1 LPAGALACLRLGHGP
16 LFFDVV
22 LRQRACRDFAPDPV
36 PDEDVARILDAA
48 VHAPSAENAQ
58 PWVFVV
64 VRDAEQRRRV
74 AELTRRLWDGGAGEH
89 SRPRLAA
96 GLFAEVDDSVRTGFG
111 GAPVLVV
118 VAADGRDAVTRRTL
132 GASIFPAVQNLLL
145 AANALGYGSA
155 LMTLATVASAEL
167 RSIVGLPEGVEPM
180 AVVPIGHPAR
190 RLGAPRRTPS
200 ADKTYVDRYMP

>member
-1 LPAGALACLRLGHGP
+1 M
-16 LFFDVV
+16 V
-22 LRQRACRDFAPDPV
+22 LRQRACRNFAPDPV
-36 PDEDVARILDAA
+36 PDEAVTRILEAA

-64 VRDAEQRRRV
+64 VRDSDRRRRI

-89 SRPRLAA
+89 SRPRLPDE
-96 GLFAEVDDSVRTGFG
+96 LFAEVDGSVRTGFG

-118 VAADGRDAVTRRTL
+118 VAGDGRDATTRRML

-155 LMTLATVASAEL
+155 LMTLATVGSAEL
-167 RSIVGLPEGVEPM
+167 RSIVDLPEGIEPM
-180 AVVPIGHPAR
+180 AVVPIGRPAR
-190 RLGAPRRTPS
+190 PLGAPGREPA
-200 ADKTYVDRYMP
+200 ADKTYIDRYRP

>member
-1 LPAGALACLRLGHGP
+1 LGQGPA
-16 LFFDVV
+16 FFDVV

-36 PDEDVARILDAA
+36 PDEDIALMLEAA

-64 VRDAEQRRRV
+64 VRDADRRRRI
-74 AELTRRLWDGGAGEH
+74 AELTRRLWDGGAGDH

-96 GLFAEVDDSVRTGFG
+96 GLFAEVDGAIRSGFG

-118 VAADGRDAVTRRTL
+118 VAGDGRDPTTRATL
-132 GASIFPAVQNLLL
+132 GASVFPAVQNLLL

-155 LMTLATVASAEL
+155 LTTLPTVAAAEL
-167 RSIVGLPEGVEPM
+167 RDVVELPEGLEPM
-180 AVVPIGHPAR
+180 AVVPIGFPAR
-190 RLGAPRRTPS
+190 SLGRPQRLSPA
-200 ADKTYVDRYMP
+200 AKTYLDRYES

>member
-1 LPAGALACLRLGHGP
+1 LGQGPA
-16 LFFDVV
+16 FFDLV

-36 PDEDVARILDAA
+36 PDEDVARMLEAA

-64 VRDAEQRRRV
+64 VRDVDRRRRI
-74 AELTRRLWDGGAGEH
+74 AELTRRLWDGGAGDH

-96 GLFAEVDDSVRTGFG
+96 GLFAEVDGAIRSGFG

-118 VAADGRDAVTRRTL
+118 VAGDGRDPTTRATL
-132 GASIFPAVQNLLL
+132 GASVFPAVQNLLL

-155 LMTLATVASAEL
+155 LTTLPTVAAAEL
-167 RSIVGLPEGVEPM
+167 RDLVQLPEGLEPM
-180 AVVPIGHPAR
+180 AVVPIGLPAR
-190 RLGAPRRTPS
+190 PLGRPRRLSP
-200 ADKTYVDRYMP
+200 AAKTYLDRYES

>member
-1 LPAGALACLRLGHGP
+1 LGQGP

-22 LRQRACRDFAPDPV
+22 LRQRACRSFAPDPV
-36 PDEDVARILDAA
+36 PDEDLARILDAA
-48 VHAPSAENAQ
+48 VHAPSAENVQ

-64 VRDAEQRRRV
+64 VRDPDRRRRI
-74 AELTRRLWDGGAGEH
+74 AQLARGLWDGGAGQH

-96 GLFAEVDDSVRTGFG
+96 DLFAEVDAAVRTGFG

-118 VAADGRDAVTRRTL
+118 VAGDGRDSITRRML

-167 RSIVGLPEGVEPM
+167 RSIVELPEEIEPL
-180 AVVPIGHPAR
+180 AVVPIGRPAR
-190 RLGAPRRTPS
+190 RLGPPRREP
-200 ADKTYVDRYMP
+200 AAAKTYIDRYQP

>member
-1 LPAGALACLRLGHGP
+1 MGEGPA
-16 LFFDVV
+16 FFDVV
-22 LRQRACRDFAPDPV
+22 LRQRACRSFAADPV

-48 VHAPSAENAQ
+48 VHAPSAENMQ

-64 VRDAEQRRRV
+64 VRDPDRRRRI
-74 AELTRRLWDGGAGEH
+74 AQLTRGLWDGGAGQH

-96 GLFAEVDDSVRTGFG
+96 DLFAEVDTAVRTGFG

-118 VAADGRDAVTRRTL
+118 VAGDGRDAITRRML

-167 RSIVGLPEGVEPM
+167 RSIVELPEEIEPL
-180 AVVPIGHPAR
+180 AVVPIGRPAR
-190 RLGAPRRTPS
+190 SLGPPRREPA
-200 ADKTYVDRYMP
+200 ADKTYIDRYQP

>member
-1 LPAGALACLRLGHGP
+1 LGEGPA
-16 LFFDVV
+16 FFDVV
-22 LRQRACRDFAPDPV
+22 LRQRACRKFAPDPV

-58 PWVFVV
+58 PWVFVL
-64 VRDAEQRRRV
+64 VRDTDRRRRI
-74 AELTRRLWDGGAGEH
+74 ADLTQRLWDGGAGEH

-96 GLFAEVDDSVRTGFG
+96 DLFAEVDGAIRAGFG

-118 VAADGRDAVTRRTL
+118 VAGDGRDTTTRRTL

-145 AANALGYGSA
+145 AATALGYGSA

-167 RSIVGLPEGVEPM
+167 RSMVELPEGVEPM
-180 AVVPIGHPAR
+180 AVVPIGRPAGP
-190 RLGAPRRTPS
+190 LGAPRRVPS
-200 ADKTYVDRYMP
+200 PDKTYVDRYTP